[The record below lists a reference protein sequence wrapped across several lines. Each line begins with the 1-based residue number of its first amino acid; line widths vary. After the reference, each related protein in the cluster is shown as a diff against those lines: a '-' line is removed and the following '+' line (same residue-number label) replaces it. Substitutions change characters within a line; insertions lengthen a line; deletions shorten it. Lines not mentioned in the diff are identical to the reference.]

1 MSPLSSGVPLRVRLA
16 LGGAVLLIVA
26 IAAFGVI
33 AYETSKRS
41 AIEAAEARA
50 RAAVY
55 SLGESSSITLLQLRR
70 TLAEVAADPAVVQ
83 ALRTGTASSQA
94 REVMQQLVSDSGPR
108 IEVGLRALSGEV
120 ILATTLTLPTWAF
133 DETLAPD
140 SAGFGRARARAD
152 SILFEATA
160 PVRDGGTLLGSVV
173 RIRKVATNP
182 RSLQTIRGLMGESGG
197 LLFGNADGSLWS
209 DLNRPVEGPPTP
221 DATRYRK
228 QGADYIVA
236 TYPIRGTPYLFAA
249 EFPVAAVLAPVQT
262 LVREYALLGAIIV
275 LLGVIASFWASGRV
289 TRPLTE
295 LTQAAER
302 VAAGERPEPGPAL
315 MRTDEVGRLQRASQ
329 TMAENVWQARAELE
343 QQVRD
348 RTRALEDQEKAVAAL
363 RESEERLQAERSR
376 LEAALRDLK
385 ASEDA
390 LRLADRRKDDFLAML
405 AHELRNPLAPIRNAA
420 QILKLKTPDD
430 PEIQWSRDVIHRQ
443 VGQMTRLLDDLLDVS
458 RILHNRLELRLQR
471 VDLRDVLTSA
481 VETSGPLISRAG
493 HRLDVELPRHPIELN
508 GDPVR
513 LAQVFSNL
521 LNNSAKYIAG
531 SGQIRVTAET
541 RNDEVVVRVSDNGIG
556 IPAESLPHIFERF
569 TRVSPSLDGSRD
581 GLGIGLSLVQGLVT
595 LHGGRV
601 TAQSAGPGR
610 GSTFTVE
617 LPLAPALTPS
627 TSNGSSPVEP
637 AAASRQRVLVAD
649 DLEDSAETLAT
660 LLMLNGHEVWTAR
673 DGEEALQVAAERRP
687 GIVLL
692 DIGMPRLDGYEVCRR
707 LRMLPWGRDA
717 LIVALTGWGQ
727 DRDRRQTEDAG
738 FDHHLVKP
746 VDPADLLKLFDGKPT

>member
-140 SAGFGRARARAD
+140 STGFGRARARAD